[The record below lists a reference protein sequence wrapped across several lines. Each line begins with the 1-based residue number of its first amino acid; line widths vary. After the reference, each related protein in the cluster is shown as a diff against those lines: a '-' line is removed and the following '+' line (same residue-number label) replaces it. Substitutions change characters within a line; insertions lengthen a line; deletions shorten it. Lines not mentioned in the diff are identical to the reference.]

1 MIQKGDKMKRSNPE
15 IKEKIDRIMELL
27 TQDPQVRVK
36 NPKLVRRYL
45 SRFNDM
51 IDIVPEAV
59 NAAKRHFPE
68 AQLVLDLYIDPEIDD
83 KHLVLYVRMW
93 DYSDSVMEG
102 IREARR
108 ELRSFIDRLEE
119 AESEFLNKLAGKGGW
134 IQLTTDFRKP
144 EE

>member
-1 MIQKGDKMKRSNPE
+1 MKKTDPE
-15 IKEKIDRIMELL
+15 IKEKVNGLMELL
-27 TQDPQVRVK
+27 AKDPQVRVK
-36 NPKLVRRYL
+36 NHKLVKGYL
-45 SRFNDM
+45 NKFNDM

-93 DYSDSVMEG
+93 DYGDSVMEE
-102 IREARR
+102 IREARK
-108 ELRSFIDRLEE
+108 ELKSFIDRLEE
-119 AESEFLNKLAGKGGW
+119 AEEEFLHRLAGKRGW
-134 IQLTTDFRKP
+134 IQLTTDFQNP